1 MIKISLKANYKNI
14 FIKKFD
20 IMQTIQIK
28 RGLSTAVLATALK
41 AGEFAF
47 ARDTGKLYIGTNGTT
62 AGNVIINPDGG
73 TADEAVKLAVARAF
87 SISGDATAPAVDF
100 DGTAAVNLV
109 LELAASGVTA
119 GTYGKVTVDAKG
131 RVTEGADL
139 ALEDLKFDI
148 PASKITGLGTASA
161 KDVEYFDV
169 AGAATEAAANL
180 KKEVVNAVKAGDT
193 SVTVGGSVTE
203 PTVAVK
209 VDPAVGNALTLG
221 AAGLSVTIPAASTY
235 TIVKAEDSGDFAAVY
250 NLQKDGANVGAS
262 INIPKDMVVSG
273 KVVVN
278 PEGQTPGTYIEL
290 TIANKTSDK
299 IYINVADLIEYVT
312 SGSQETDMVVIA
324 ISEDHKVTA
333 TITDGSI
340 TLEKLAAGVKASLGL
355 ADSALQNSDI
365 ATGATNGTIAVEG
378 TDVAV
383 KGLDTAAYQPKS
395 AFDEAGAAAAVLGTS
410 ADTSDKATVYGVKKY
425 AQEEI
430 AKVQT
435 AADGKVASVT
445 AADKSITVAG
455 EATAPTVKV
464 AISAASGNAL
474 SLGTDGLF
482 VATEKAYT
490 AGDGIAISDERVVST
505 KVVAGN
511 GLSLNSANGITMDVA
526 STAVAG
532 AVKPDGT
539 SITVA
544 AGVISVG
551 DIDAGEIV

>member
-1 MIKISLKANYKNI
+1 
-14 FIKKFD
+14 
-20 IMQTIQIK
+20 
-28 RGLSTAVLATALK
+28 
-41 AGEFAF
+41 
-47 ARDTGKLYIGTNGTT
+47 
-62 AGNVIINPDGG
+62 
-73 TADEAVKLAVARAF
+73 
-87 SISGDATAPAVDF
+87 
-100 DGTAAVNLV
+100 
-109 LELAASGVTA
+109 
-119 GTYGKVTVDAKG
+119 
-131 RVTEGADL
+131 
-139 ALEDLKFDI
+139 
-148 PASKITGLGTASA
+148 
-161 KDVEYFDV
+161 
-169 AGAATEAAANL
+169 
-180 KKEVVNAVKAGDT
+180 
-193 SVTVGGSVTE
+193 
-203 PTVAVK
+203 
-209 VDPAVGNALTLG
+209 
-221 AAGLSVTIPAASTY
+221 
-235 TIVKAEDSGDFAAVY
+235 
-250 NLQKDGANVGAS
+250 
-262 INIPKDMVVSG
+262 MVVESG
-273 KVVVN
+273 RVVVN

-312 SGSQETDMVVIA
+312 SGSQADDMVVIA
-324 ISEDHKVTA
+324 VSEDHKVTA

-355 ADSALQNSDI
+355 ADSALQKSDI

-378 TDVAV
+378 ADVAV

-410 ADTSDKATVYGVKKY
+410 ADTSDEATVYGVKKY

>member
-1 MIKISLKANYKNI
+1 
-14 FIKKFD
+14 
-20 IMQTIQIK
+20 
-28 RGLSTAVLATALK
+28 
-41 AGEFAF
+41 
-47 ARDTGKLYIGTNGTT
+47 
-62 AGNVIINPDGG
+62 
-73 TADEAVKLAVARAF
+73 
-87 SISGDATAPAVDF
+87 
-100 DGTAAVNLV
+100 
-109 LELAASGVTA
+109 
-119 GTYGKVTVDAKG
+119 
-131 RVTEGADL
+131 
-139 ALEDLKFDI
+139 
-148 PASKITGLGTASA
+148 
-161 KDVEYFDV
+161 
-169 AGAATEAAANL
+169 
-180 KKEVVNAVKAGDT
+180 
-193 SVTVGGSVTE
+193 
-203 PTVAVK
+203 
-209 VDPAVGNALTLG
+209 
-221 AAGLSVTIPAASTY
+221 
-235 TIVKAEDSGDFAAVY
+235 
-250 NLQKDGANVGAS
+250 
-262 INIPKDMVVSG
+262 MVVESG

-312 SGSQETDMVVIA
+312 SGSQATDMVVIA
-324 ISEDHKVTA
+324 VSEDHKVTA

-355 ADSALQNSDI
+355 ADFALQKSDI
-365 ATGATNGTIAVEG
+365 ATGATDGTIAVEG

-395 AFDEAGAAAAVLGTS
+395 AFDEAGAATAVLGTT

-464 AISAASGNAL
+464 AISAVSGNAL

-551 DIDAGEIV
+551 DIDAGEIA

>member
-1 MIKISLKANYKNI
+1 
-14 FIKKFD
+14 
-20 IMQTIQIK
+20 MQTIQIK
-28 RGLSTAVLATALK
+28 RGLSAAVLATALK

-73 TADEAVKLAVARAF
+73 TADQAARLAVARAF

-119 GTYGKVTVDAKG
+119 GTYSKVTVDAKG

-180 KKEVVNAVKAGDT
+180 KKEVVNAVKAGDA
-193 SVTVGGSVTE
+193 SVAVGGSVTE

-209 VDPAVGNALTLG
+209 VDPAEGNALTLG
-221 AAGLSVTIPAASTY
+221 AAGLSVTIPSASTY
-235 TIVKAEDSGDFAAVY
+235 TIVKAEESGDFAAVY

-262 INIPKDMVVSG
+262 INIPKDMVVESG

-312 SGSQETDMVVIA
+312 SGSQATDMVVIDV
-324 ISEDHKVTA
+324 SEDHKVTA

-355 ADSALQNSDI
+355 ADSALQKSDI
-365 ATGATNGTIAVEG
+365 ATGATDGTIAVEG

-395 AFDEAGAAAAVLGTS
+395 AFDEAGAATAVLGTT

-551 DIDAGEIV
+551 DIDAGEIA